1 MGLLE
6 CNLFVFEGFEDFED
20 FWMGLFSKKNNF
32 ILKVI
37 FSFLQINTD
46 KL

>member
-20 FWMGLFSKKNNF
+20 FWKFGFVFLKKLFYFKSY
-32 ILKVI
+32 
-37 FSFLQINTD
+37 FLVSTD
-46 KL
+46 KYR